1 MAVQKSRKSRSRR
14 GMRCAHHALDA
25 PTLTTNPVTG
35 ELHPRHEVTATGYHR
50 DKPVPRLMAAIE
62 RRYQKK
68 NNATAKTEE

>member
-14 GMRCAHHALDA
+14 GMRCSHDA
-25 PTLTTNPVTG
+25 LTTSALTINPVTG
-35 ELHPRHEVTATGYHR
+35 ELHRRHQVTASGYHR

-68 NNATAKTEE
+68 NNTNQTDKE